1 MAPGH
6 YKARVWHRR
15 AMAVAARA
23 GSASPLCELGVQA
36 RRKGK
41 DPPRLGSPR
50 ALCKNWRQRARL
62 SCSRAAGSRPS
73 RDGISQLRGL
83 LALWDSTKATQTP
96 QCGGSRAGVVCHR
109 RAPRF
114 DRLVA
119 AAERCSRSNLA
130 AAISQPR
137 VCRRS
142 SLCRE
147 VVTSSSP
154 VHEHRAGVRIGVVAV
169 RPRASFARGEQ
180 LAPHSPRLRS
190 TFPLIHVSGQAN
202 SEHNTEA
209 LGGMWGCTTRRCRR
223 WRSAAW
229 CMGGEARGVPGSSCR
244 SARGGRRLWVGL
256 GSLAMR
262 PAVSKIQNLT
272 HSDPA
277 MRRIRGLR
285 VPCCCVER
293 ASPKSQRLLRY
304 AVFRLL
310 KLPLVPPATCR
321 LLWFKKRTR
330 EG

>member
-1 MAPGH
+1 
-6 YKARVWHRR
+6 
-15 AMAVAARA
+15 MAVAARA
-23 GSASPLCELGVQA
+23 GSASPLCEPGVEA
-36 RRKGK
+36 RREGKG
-41 DPPRLGSPR
+41 PPRLGSPR
-50 ALCKNWRQRARL
+50 AVCKNRRKLARL
-62 SCSRAAGSRPS
+62 SCSTAAGSRPS
-73 RDGISQLRGL
+73 RDGISQLRRL

-114 DRLVA
+114 DR
-119 AAERCSRSNLA
+119 RRGCSRAVQPLESRRGDLPTPRLSTLFSLA
-130 AAISQPR
+130 
-137 VCRRS
+137 VN
-142 SLCRE
+142 
-147 VVTSSSP
+147 VVTLYSP
-154 VHEHRAGVRIGVVAV
+154 VHEHRAGGRIGVVAV

-202 SEHNTEA
+202 SEHDMEA
-209 LGGMWGCTTRRCRR
+209 LGGMWGCTTRRCQR

-229 CMGGEARGVPGSSCR
+229 WVGGEARGVPGSSCR

-310 KLPLVPPATCR
+310 KLPLESHQP
-321 LLWFKKRTR
+321 
-330 EG
+330 